1 MQHII
6 QFAFDFE
13 DDRIRKSI
21 EQNIENQ
28 IVSNIESQ
36 LNKQYLEK
44 RWGDNPVESMVS
56 ESVKKIMRE
65 NKDEIIKTT
74 ARMLCERL
82 IRRKGFTDQVL
93 EEMKESEEN

>member
-21 EQNIENQ
+21 EENIESQ

-36 LNKQYLEK
+36 LNKQYFEV
-44 RWGDNPVESMVS
+44 RWGENPVENMIS
-56 ESVKKIMRE
+56 ESVKKIMSE
-65 NKDEIIKTT
+65 NKDKIIRTT

-82 IRRKGFTDQVL
+82 IRRKGFSDQVL
-93 EEMKESEEN
+93 EEMKEMEEK

>member
-36 LNKQYLEK
+36 LNKQYFEK
-44 RWGDNPVESMVS
+44 RWGDNPVENMVS
-56 ESVKKIMRE
+56 ESVKKIMSE
-65 NKDEIIKTT
+65 NKDKIIQTT

-82 IRRKGFTDQVL
+82 VRKKGFAEQVL

>member
-13 DDRIRKSI
+13 DDRVRKSI
-21 EQNIENQ
+21 EENIEKQ

-36 LNKQYLEK
+36 LNEQYFEK

-56 ESVKKIMRE
+56 ESVKKIMSE
-65 NKDEIIKTT
+65 NKEEIIQTT

-82 IRRKGFTDQVL
+82 IRRKGFAESVL
-93 EEMKESEEN
+93 EEMKEREEK

>member
-13 DDRIRKSI
+13 DDRVRKSI
-21 EQNIENQ
+21 EESIENQ

-36 LNKQYLEK
+36 LNKRYFKE
-44 RWGDNPVESMVS
+44 RWGENPVENMVS
-56 ESVKKIMRE
+56 ESVKKIMSE
-65 NKDEIIKTT
+65 NKDKIIQTT

-82 IRRKGFTDQVL
+82 VRRKGFAERVL
-93 EEMKESEEN
+93 EEMKESEEK

>member
-13 DDRIRKSI
+13 DDKVRKSI

-36 LNKQYLEK
+36 LNKQYFEK
-44 RWGDNPVESMVS
+44 RWGYNPVENMVS

-93 EEMKESEEN
+93 EEMKEMEEK

>member
-13 DDRIRKSI
+13 DDKVRKSI
-21 EQNIENQ
+21 EQNIENH
-28 IVSNIESQ
+28 IVSNIQ
-36 LNKQYLEK
+36 KQIEKGYFEK
-44 RWGDNPVESMVS
+44 RWGETPVESMVS
-56 ESVKKIMRE
+56 ESVKKIMKE

-82 IRRKGFTDQVL
+82 IRRKGFTEWIL
-93 EEMKESEEN
+93 EEMKESEEE

>member
-36 LNKQYLEK
+36 LNKQYFEV
-44 RWGDNPVESMVS
+44 RWGEKPVENMIS
-56 ESVKKIMRE
+56 ESVKKIMSE
-65 NKDEIIKTT
+65 NKDKIIQTT
-74 ARMLCERL
+74 ATMLYERL
-82 IRRKGFTDQVL
+82 IRRKGFAESVL

>member
-13 DDRIRKSI
+13 DDRVRKSI
-21 EQNIENQ
+21 EESIENQ

-36 LNKQYLEK
+36 LNKQYFEK

-56 ESVKKIMRE
+56 ESVKKIMSE
-65 NKDEIIKTT
+65 NKEKIIQTT

-82 IRRKGFTDQVL
+82 IRRKGFAESVL
-93 EEMKESEEN
+93 EEMKESEEK

>member
-13 DDRIRKSI
+13 DDRVRKSI
-21 EQNIENQ
+21 EESIENQ

-36 LNKQYLEK
+36 LNKQYFEK
-44 RWGDNPVESMVS
+44 RWGDNPVENMVS

-82 IRRKGFTDQVL
+82 IRRKGFSDQVS
-93 EEMKESEEN
+93 EEMKEMEEK

>member
-13 DDRIRKSI
+13 DDRVRKSI
-21 EQNIENQ
+21 EESIESQ

-36 LNKQYLEK
+36 LNKQYFEK

-56 ESVKKIMRE
+56 ESVKKIMSE
-65 NKDEIIKTT
+65 NKEKIIQTT

-82 IRRKGFTDQVL
+82 IRRKGFAESVL
-93 EEMKESEEN
+93 EEMKESEEK

>member
-36 LNKQYLEK
+36 LNKQYFEK

-82 IRRKGFTDQVL
+82 VRSAEQVL
-93 EEMKESEEN
+93 EEMKESEEK

>member
-13 DDRIRKSI
+13 DDRVRKSI
-21 EQNIENQ
+21 EESIENQ

-36 LNKQYLEK
+36 LNKQYFEK
-44 RWGDNPVESMVS
+44 RWGENPVENMVS
-56 ESVKKIMRE
+56 ESVKKIMSE
-65 NKDEIIKTT
+65 NKDKIIQTT

-82 IRRKGFTDQVL
+82 VRRKGLAEQVL